1 MEVFEIKNET
11 QSNGSFNIN
20 SNNSNIDETKKKI
33 ENEKAKKISLLIE
46 EKKNQFIKI
55 IQEYIDNNC
64 VEFKKEEMRT
74 KFTKEFKNLA
84 EKMAEKYPI
93 EKKIIEGKIYNYSNN
108 YSNDTKNLGSYTKN
122 ESQINSNKSDITN
135 PSL

>member
-1 MEVFEIKNET
+1 MEGLEIKNET

-20 SNNSNIDETKKKI
+20 SNNSNIDETKKEI
-33 ENEKAKKISLLIE
+33 EFEKAKKIILLID
-46 EKKNQFIKI
+46 EKKWQFIKI

-64 VEFKKEEMRT
+64 VEFKKEEMRK
-74 KFTKEFKNLA
+74 KFTKEFENLA

-93 EKKIIEGKIYNYSNN
+93 EKKIIEGKIIFSNDFSNGTQNLDNYS
-108 YSNDTKNLGSYTKN
+108 KNV
-122 ESQINSNKSDITN
+122 SQINSNKSNITN

>member
-1 MEVFEIKNET
+1 MEGLEIKNET

-20 SNNSNIDETKKKI
+20 SNNSNIDETKKEI
-33 ENEKAKKISLLIE
+33 EFEKAKKIILLID
-46 EKKNQFIKI
+46 EKKWQFIKI

-108 YSNDTKNLGSYTKN
+108 YSNDTKNLGNYTKN